1 MGKKKGKHGKERN
14 KKDHKAGLGWAG
26 LGWAGLGWV
35 GLDKAE
41 EVDAEL
47 EDSGS
52 NDSDGSRRQRCLRAW
67 AVSGSL
73 PVIFYRY
80 VSI

>member
-14 KKDHKAGLGWAG
+14 KDHK
-26 LGWAGLGWV
+26 
-35 GLDKAE
+35 DKAE

>member
-1 MGKKKGKHGKERN
+1 MGEKKGKHGKERN
-14 KKDHKAGLGWAG
+14 KKDHKAG

-73 PVIFYRY
+73 PVTFCRY